1 VDSGAAQKKLK
12 WLADDGTLHKV
23 RYRPVATVMR
33 PCAPALLAVADLQS
47 AAAQR
52 DTGSGSERR
61 RETTRR
67 APQQLKDSFAA
78 PKRQKGTAKLQT
90 PSSLS
95 HSSRRTTACRL
106 ARNKQFSATQRNATR
121 STGMWQLHQQ
131 PKGNFPNRSTT
142 RRNFFAPLLVLMKIC
157 LWSAEPRQLSQPI
170 QPLGFDENSFPCSW
184 SARL

>member
-1 VDSGAAQKKLK
+1 MQ
-12 WLADDGTLHKV
+12 
-23 RYRPVATVMR
+23 
-33 PCAPALLAVADLQS
+33 PCAPPHSSLPCWLLQS

-52 DTGSGSERR
+52 DMGSEHGAERR

-106 ARNKQFSATQRNATR
+106 TRTNNSLQRNATR

-131 PKGNFPNRSTT
+131 PKRNFPNRSTT
-142 RRNFFAPLLVLMKIC
+142 RRNFFAPLLVLMKF
-157 LWSAEPRQLSQPI
+157 
-170 QPLGFDENSFPCSW
+170 FDLQNQDNSPNRSNLFLKI
-184 SARL
+184 RLLALDL